1 VFSQRDEVRAMAP
14 PTRREQQA
22 EQRRNQ
28 LLDTA
33 LALFAEHGFER
44 TTIKLLADTAG
55 VAQGLVYH
63 YFASKDELLQAVIAR
78 HNPLPQLRAMLEV
91 AHEVPAAQLLPQL
104 MLGAHA
110 IFMEKQPL
118 LRVGLRQVLVDER
131 IRAQIMEL
139 QRRGLALLARY
150 LAARVAAGELR
161 PQKTDVTARMIMSG
175 VMFLF
180 LTETPPEPYIHDF
193 IETLWQGIAA
203 A

>member
-1 VFSQRDEVRAMAP
+1 MST

-28 LLDTA
+28 LIDTA
-33 LALFAEHGFER
+33 LALFAERGFER
-44 TTIKLLADTAG
+44 TTIKDLAETAG

-110 IFMEKQPL
+110 IFLEKQPL
-118 LRVGLRQVLVDER
+118 LHVGLRELLVKTPV
-131 IRAQIMEL
+131 RAQVFEL
-139 QRRGLALLARY
+139 QRQGIGLLARY

-161 PQKTDVTARMIMSG
+161 PQNTEVTARMVLSG
-175 VMFLF
+175 VMLLF
-180 LTETPPEPYIHDF
+180 LTETPPEPYIQEF
-193 IETLWQGIAA
+193 LATLWQGIAA
-203 A
+203 S